1 MYNSNLGVVLEP
13 KHLFTYVRIPTIRLV
28 FFFAV
33 PAVGFQVTESYVNE
47 SAGRKFTCVEILSS
61 SQPLTSDIVI
71 EFYTQDGSAEGK

>member
-1 MYNSNLGVVLEP
+1 MYNSNLQVVLEP
-13 KHLFTYVRIPTIRLV
+13 KHLYLHTYTYQWTCVLFP
-28 FFFAV
+28 V

-61 SQPLTSDIVI
+61 SRPLTSDVVI